1 MAWRYLPGML
11 GFGASVSEPTAFPS
25 EDEFTSIEVGTG
37 SIDWHQL
44 TWEQNP
50 TQFHIV
56 NALAALP
63 VLEQRPALVTKGSTN
78 LIVADD
84 PPRVI
89 S

>member
-1 MAWRYLPGML
+1 M
-11 GFGASVSEPTAFPS
+11 
-25 EDEFTSIEVGTG
+25 GTG
-37 SIDWHQL
+37 SIEWHEL

-78 LIVADD
+78 LFVMDD
-84 PPRVI
+84 LPRTI